1 MLLIEFKLKETS
13 KEYDEMEKLI
23 KNASLHLKTKAN
35 AETTIG
41 FDDIQKLLKTKESL
55 VNKIDALKDLLR
67 EVKNTKEYTLQVKQL
82 DAKFQK
88 LLKKN
93 KAIIKKSEL
102 LAR

>member
-41 FDDIQKLLKTKESL
+41 FDDI
-55 VNKIDALKDLLR
+55 
-67 EVKNTKEYTLQVKQL
+67 
-82 DAKFQK
+82 
-88 LLKKN
+88 
-93 KAIIKKSEL
+93 
-102 LAR
+102 